1 MSFPA
6 KQISTDKSL
15 KELPFHSNQAGDVQR
30 IIDWLK
36 SAPAEQRN
44 PKTFQA
50 LFIGPAGSGKKSTA
64 IHIAQETNCDIF
76 KIDTSELLTKYI
88 GETEKNLE
96 ILFARAEEKNWIL
109 YFDEADSLFG
119 KKGNSANGN
128 GNGSDEKHSS
138 VEINSL
144 LRSIRFYPGLV
155 ILTTKKKKKIDPSY
169 LQSFNAIV
177 DFCDSEKE
185 PADH

>member
-6 KQISTDKSL
+6 KQISTEKTL
-15 KELPFHSNQAGDVQR
+15 KELPFGSNLAGDVQR
-30 IIDWLK
+30 MIDWLRIP
-36 SAPAEQRN
+36 SEERD

-50 LFIGPAGSGKKSTA
+50 LFIGTPGSGKKSTA

-88 GETEKNLE
+88 GKAEENLE
-96 ILFARAEEKNWIL
+96 ILFTRAEQKHWIL
-109 YFDEADSLFG
+109 YFDEADALFG
-119 KKGNSANGN
+119 KKSIHANGN
-128 GNGSDEKHSS
+128 GNGADEKQPS

-144 LRSIRFYPGLV
+144 LRSIQYYPGLV

-169 LQSFNAIV
+169 HSRFNAIL
-177 DFCDSEKE
+177 DFCDSDKE
-185 PADH
+185 DSNE

>member
-6 KQISTDKSL
+6 KQISTDKPL
-15 KELPFHSNQAGDVQR
+15 KELPFNNNQEGDVQR
-30 IIDWLK
+30 MIDWLK
-36 SAPAEQRN
+36 SAPAEERN

-88 GETEKNLE
+88 GKTEENLE
-96 ILFARAEEKNWIL
+96 ILFTRAEQKHWIL

-119 KKGNSANGN
+119 KKNNASNGN
-128 GNGSDEKHSS
+128 GNGTDEKHHS
-138 VEINSL
+138 VEINTL
-144 LRSIRFYPGLV
+144 LRSIQFYPGLV
-155 ILTTKKKKKIDPSY
+155 ILTTKKKKKIDSSY
-169 LQSFNAIV
+169 LSHFNAIV
-177 DFCDSEKE
+177 DFCTPDASD
-185 PADH
+185 AD